1 MERKEQVRLRLKLYK
16 EQKDILQKHAAAILA
31 FCVANDIEIA
41 EGLEQA
47 NDIFASLADF
57 LIKKGIYSE
66 VKADYEKNLELLRAI
81 HRQQPSMTRRAEP

>member
-1 MERKEQVRLRLKLYK
+1 MESKEQIRLKLKLYR

-47 NDIFASLADF
+47 NDIFAALATHLIEKGVYDGVKKDF
-57 LIKKGIYSE
+57 
-66 VKADYEKNLELLRAI
+66 EKSKEAILRM
-81 HRQQPSMTRRAEP
+81 QQARGRDEP

>member
-31 FCVANDIEIA
+31 FCVANEIEIA

-47 NDIFASLADF
+47 NEIFAALATHLIEKGVYDKVKNDF
-57 LIKKGIYSE
+57 EKDKKTIMQMYQARGR
-66 VKADYEKNLELLRAI
+66 D
-81 HRQQPSMTRRAEP
+81 EP

>member
-1 MERKEQVRLRLKLYK
+1 MERKEQIRLRLKLYK

-47 NDIFASLADF
+47 NEIFAALATHLIEKGVYDKVKNDF
-57 LIKKGIYSE
+57 EKDKKTIMQMYQARGR
-66 VKADYEKNLELLRAI
+66 D
-81 HRQQPSMTRRAEP
+81 EP